1 MKNALLKKVNGEVE
15 IINLETTPDGKKEV
29 KGKIDHLCSK
39 CDNCYAAKCLKV
51 FDEVK
56 QLISEYDFITDGLQ
70 LYDSNGEMKFF
81 YVTECDDYKEDRKR
95 HSPSTKEEIE
105 NLKRIRESIKIAYF
119 NAETIEEA
127 DQTQFDLFRRKQL
140 SFSSESDKSKKNK

>member
-1 MKNALLKKVNGEVE
+1 MKNILIKKVNGEIE
-15 IINLETTPDGKKEV
+15 EINLETTPDGKKEV

-70 LYDSNGEMKFF
+70 LYDKNGEMKYF
-81 YVTECDDYKEDRKR
+81 YVTECDDYIEDRKR
-95 HSPSTKEEIE
+95 HKPSTPEEIE
-105 NLKRIRESIKIAYF
+105 RLRRIKESIKIAYF
-119 NAETIEEA
+119 DAENIEEA
-127 DQTQFDLFRRKQL
+127 DQTQLDLFRRKQL
-140 SFSSESDKSKKNK
+140 SFNSEYVKRKTL